1 MQLAIR
7 PEIPADIPAIYQL
20 NAAAFGSDA
29 EARLVDALRAN
40 GALLLSLV
48 AEADGE
54 LVGHI
59 AFSPV
64 VIDSEES
71 SLVGVGLAPLA
82 VAPLHQRQGAGSK
95 LVEEGLRRL
104 RSAGHRWCVV
114 LGHADYY
121 PRFGFVLARTHGIR
135 WEKPVPDNVFFV
147 QALIPGGL
155 DGISGTVRYRPE
167 FDAL

>member
-1 MQLAIR
+1 MRLAIR
-7 PEIPADIPAIYQL
+7 SEVPADIPVIYQL
-20 NAAAFGSDA
+20 TAAAFNSDA
-29 EARLVDALRAN
+29 EARLVGALRAS

-64 VIDSEES
+64 VIDAEGS

-82 VAPLHQRQGAGSK
+82 VAPMHQRQGVGGK

-104 RSAGHRWCVV
+104 RHAGHRWCVV
-114 LGHADYY
+114 LGHANYY
-121 PRFGFVLARTHGIR
+121 PRYGFVLARTHGIR
-135 WEKPVPDNVFFV
+135 WEKPVPDNIFFV
-147 QALIPGGL
+147 QALTPDGL
-155 DGISGTVRYRPE
+155 EGVSGIARYRPE